1 MGGHKSCRVG
11 YSAEGDIALQ
21 HPGAAVI
28 FKGIRAEKGRLLL
41 GHLDVAQLPL
51 ADPIRAF
58 GGARQAP
65 AALLQSE
72 DSAKRHPV
80 LQRPAA
86 VIIIKGKG
94 TEHERLLPGH
104 LGVAQP
110 PLADPHVAVP
120 ALYPLVLPTLHGLC
134 HAARRQLDEAEV
146 RASRPAKASTSR
158 SIFIRRASGSGD
170 GNPTSFS
177 HSPKPPHDEPPLLPV
192 AILAEHGDSVPVRRP
207 VGAFRLGEDAHL
219 REPLRLLRAVDV
231 REAEHLATEGV
242 ADESPHVDVQVDA
255 SQLALLSAA
264 VRGDDG
270 GGAAYI
276 HEGEEEEAVAA
287 RGFED
292 AAIDYGYVFA
302 AGVAAGRVGE
312 VGGDDEVGEAR
323 GLGEPERRARRR
335 RFCQPRERM
344 NHSPRRARGGRGE
357 AAAEAA
363 GDGGGE
369 AKDAPERHLGEA
381 GERR

>member
-146 RASRPAKASTSR
+146 RLVAERVGGDDAPAHIDPPEPAGQGQHLAVYIHPPR
-158 SIFIRRASGSGD
+158 EREWGRQ
-170 GNPTSFS
+170 S
-177 HSPKPPHDEPPLLPV
+177 HQLLPLPRLREKPPHDEPPLLPV
-192 AILAEHGDSVPVRRP
+192 AVLAEHGDGVPFRRP

-292 AAIDYGYVFA
+292 AAVDYGYVFA

-312 VGGDDEVGEAR
+312 
-323 GLGEPERRARRR
+323 
-335 RFCQPRERM
+335 
-344 NHSPRRARGGRGE
+344 
-357 AAAEAA
+357 
-363 GDGGGE
+363 
-369 AKDAPERHLGEA
+369 
-381 GERR
+381 